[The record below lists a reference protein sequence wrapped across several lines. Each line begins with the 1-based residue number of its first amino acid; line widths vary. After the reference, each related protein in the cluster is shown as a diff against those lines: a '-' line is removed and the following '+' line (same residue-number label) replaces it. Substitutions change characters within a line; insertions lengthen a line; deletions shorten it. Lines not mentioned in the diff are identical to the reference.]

1 MIAPLLSIITVNYN
15 NKSGL
20 IRTLNSIKNQ
30 ESVFFEHII
39 IDANSTDGSKDAIL
53 LYEKEITFPLYWV
66 SEPDNGIYDGMNK
79 GIKQAHGEYLFF
91 LNSGDTLISNTILQE
106 IALDGNKYIYGNI
119 KYILSE
125 KDWIKKMEIMYYL
138 NKRGN
143 VYFDNSVVF
152 KTELLKLFLD
162 NTPELNFDENMLI
175 TACLLCNCKKV
186 DNFTDLNKIRTYAK
200 DGADYLETLGFD
212 KRFCKICE
220 QVNRYTG
227 SEPREPEAD
236 VLELID
242 QFGGMLLDR
251 PERIG
256 FKVDEALVLLE
267 YRNLKGKQNR
277 YLEIFKD
284 FVNRMEA
291 IKVWV

>member
-30 ESVFFEHII
+30 ESVFLEHII

-125 KDWIKKMEIMYYL
+125 KDYRYITPSETLDIVYLLKTALPHQACFLHHSLFQKQLYNTEYKIISDRIHTMESIIFNDCSNKYIDIVIAEVDGNGISTNQEKLMEERIKWIKSKFPKAILDALSELYEYRISEL
-138 NKRGN
+138 APFIQPISQTKKFKKRIRKLIS
-143 VYFDNSVVF
+143 F
-152 KTELLKLFLD
+152 LLKI
-162 NTPELNFDENMLI
+162 NNIISHKKRIEQKKNEIWTPFN
-175 TACLLCNCKKV
+175 
-186 DNFTDLNKIRTYAK
+186 
-200 DGADYLETLGFD
+200 
-212 KRFCKICE
+212 
-220 QVNRYTG
+220 
-227 SEPREPEAD
+227 
-236 VLELID
+236 
-242 QFGGMLLDR
+242 
-251 PERIG
+251 
-256 FKVDEALVLLE
+256 
-267 YRNLKGKQNR
+267 
-277 YLEIFKD
+277 
-284 FVNRMEA
+284 
-291 IKVWV
+291 

>member
-1 MIAPLLSIITVNYN
+1 M
-15 NKSGL
+15 G
-20 IRTLNSIKNQ
+20 NQ
-30 ESVFFEHII
+30 
-39 IDANSTDGSKDAIL
+39 
-53 LYEKEITFPLYWV
+53 TFA
-66 SEPDNGIYDGMNK
+66 E
-79 GIKQAHGEYLFF
+79 
-91 LNSGDTLISNTILQE
+91 
-106 IALDGNKYIYGNI
+106 
-119 KYILSE
+119 YILSE

-143 VYFDNSVVF
+143 IFFDNSVVF
-152 KTELLKLFLD
+152 KTQLLKLFLD

-186 DNFTDLNKIRTYAK
+186 DNFTDMNKIKTYAK
-200 DGADYLETLGFD
+200 EGSEYLLTLGFD

-220 QVNRYTG
+220 QINRYSS

-267 YRNLKGKQNR
+267 YRNLKGKENR
-277 YLEIFKD
+277 YLDKFKD
-284 FVNRMEA
+284 FVNKMEA
-291 IKVWV
+291 IKI

>member
-125 KDWIKKMEIMYYL
+125 KDYRYITPSETLDIVYLLKTALPHQACFIHHSLFQKQLYNTEYKIISDWIHTMESIIFNDCSYKYIDIVIKWIKSKFPKAILDALSELYEYRISEL
-138 NKRGN
+138 APFIQPISQTKKFKKRIRKLIS
-143 VYFDNSVVF
+143 F
-152 KTELLKLFLD
+152 LLKI
-162 NTPELNFDENMLI
+162 NNIISHKKRIEQKKNEIWTPFN
-175 TACLLCNCKKV
+175 
-186 DNFTDLNKIRTYAK
+186 
-200 DGADYLETLGFD
+200 
-212 KRFCKICE
+212 
-220 QVNRYTG
+220 
-227 SEPREPEAD
+227 
-236 VLELID
+236 
-242 QFGGMLLDR
+242 
-251 PERIG
+251 
-256 FKVDEALVLLE
+256 
-267 YRNLKGKQNR
+267 
-277 YLEIFKD
+277 
-284 FVNRMEA
+284 
-291 IKVWV
+291 